1 MKLNLITCATVLVLA
16 SSPVLAEE
24 TSQPVA
30 EQAQPQPEIITDSA
44 PKAPRI
50 FEQLDKDK
58 DGKVS
63 QQEAQVSPALVKG
76 FDKID
81 SDKDGFLSPDEFSQL
96 QVEAT
101 QARSYVVLA
110 ALPAL

>member
-1 MKLNLITCATVLVLA
+1 MKINLLTCAAVLVLA
-16 SSPVLAEE
+16 SSPVMAEE
-24 TSQPVA
+24 APTSP
-30 EQAQPQPEIITDSA
+30 EQSVKPQAEIITESE
-44 PKAPRI
+44 PKSPRI

-81 SDKDGFLSPDEFSQL
+81 TNKDGFLSSDEFSQL
-96 QVEAT
+96 QVEAA
-101 QARSYVVLA
+101 QAKTYVVLA
-110 ALPAL
+110 ALPTL